1 MGPPPA
7 GRPASA
13 IWKLPRPRPSSVRR
27 RKFAAAAIGNQ
38 RVTPQDSLR
47 RRVASGNLSVPRAQ
61 AHLLVSG
68 KEVFEANASLSNS
81 PRDFENGGAE
91 KSSSSESDGARTVRP
106 GTEELA
112 SVSASE
118 GSSTDSEDCSDDPS
132 DERIGTLDLQKL
144 LSDHRAALTA
154 RGLTRRG
161 RVYAERSRRGIR
173 QASSR
178 SQRSE
183 ARAHKNA
190 MDSDEDDDDEEKS
203 ISEVWIDYLVSV
215 PASFCD
221 YNSLDASMRVSQ
233 ERLVRGEV
241 SYRGLHVSHE
251 NNEDLLFIFKHKFEA
266 KSVRGQSL
274 SSYEQLRACAGQ
286 FLRFSVVCGLVPLSR
301 GCDSGRLFY
310 SVLSMDV
317 VQTFLAYF
325 QLRCSA
331 STVLAKAFHLRTISR
346 YAERFYSSVAMDDGN
361 KARAALMTDYL
372 TSACSAEKCEARRGT
387 ARMRSE
393 ERRIETGK
401 MILGEDFKRFGKVA
415 EDCLRSIIR
424 SGERGIQQNSKLRSK
439 WCIAFVGFLVFNGG
453 GQRPQ
458 VYAQLQ
464 EPENL
469 DEAVRRWKEDDRVTV
484 AAMLEKRPRQTG
496 YSRVSFPGRSLAI
509 FEFHLR
515 TVKPAIRAA
524 VSSTETE
531 TERRAKWQRE
541 RGEDVDNPLLLD
553 TRTGEGY
560 MTPQVRS
567 TLTRFMQGIDPEL
580 VDISPSSVRSSYAT
594 WKYNEHRQGRFF
606 ADLEEEEFLET
617 LARIM
622 NTSVEQLKATYIS
635 CGEMDSTYDQVM
647 SEVHRPSDGSYT
659 DDDERN

>member
-7 GRPASA
+7 GRPASS
-13 IWKLPRPRPSSVRR
+13 IRKLPRTRPASARR
-27 RKFAAAAIGNQ
+27 RKFATVVIGNQ
-38 RVTPQDSLR
+38 RDLHHGSLR
-47 RRVASGNLSVPRAQ
+47 RRAARGKHSVSHTQ

-68 KEVFEANASLSNS
+68 NESIEADCSLANS
-81 PRDFENGGAE
+81 PRDSEIGGAE
-91 KSSSSESDGARTVRP
+91 EPSDSESDGIPAVKR

-112 SVSASE
+112 STSSSE
-118 GSSTDSEDCSDDPS
+118 GSSADSAEHTDGPYEAPIEC
-132 DERIGTLDLQKL
+132 TFDLQNL
-144 LSDHRAALTA
+144 LADHRAALTA

-161 RVYAERSRRGIR
+161 RVYAERSSRRGIGHT
-173 QASSR
+173 SSIYR
-178 SQRSE
+178 NSGTHS
-183 ARAHKNA
+183 HKSA
-190 MDSDEDDDDEEKS
+190 MESDDDEDDEEKS
-203 ISEVWIDYLVSV
+203 ISEKWIDYLISV

-221 YNSLDASMRVSQ
+221 STSLDASMRVSQ

-251 NNEDLLFIFKHKFEA
+251 NNEDIHFIFKHKFEA

-286 FLRFSVVCGLVPLSR
+286 FLRFAVVCGLVPLSR

-317 VQTFLAYF
+317 VQAFLAYF

-346 YAERFYSSVAMDDGN
+346 YAERFYSSLAMDDGN

-401 MILGEDFKRFGKVA
+401 LIAGVDFKRFGKIA

-424 SGERGIQQNSKLRSK
+424 SGERAIQQNSKLRSK
-439 WCIAFVGFLVFNGG
+439 WCIAFIGFLVFNGS

-464 EPENL
+464 EPDNL
-469 DEAVRRWKEDDRVTV
+469 DEAVRRWKDDDRVTV

-524 VSSTETE
+524 VLSTETE

-560 MTPQVRS
+560 MTPQIRS
-567 TLTRFMQGIDPEL
+567 TLTRFIQGIDPEL

-594 WKYNEHRQGRFF
+594 WKFNEHRQGRFF
-606 ADLEEEEFLET
+606 ADLDEEEFLET

-622 NTSVEQLKATYIS
+622 NTSVEQLKATYIA
-635 CGEMDSTYDQVM
+635 CGEIDSRYDQVM
-647 SEVHRPSDGSYT
+647 SEVHRAADGSYT
-659 DDDERN
+659 DDD

>member
-1 MGPPPA
+1 MGPPPV
-7 GRPASA
+7 GRPASS
-13 IWKLPRPRPSSVRR
+13 IRKLPRTRPSSVRR
-27 RKFAAAAIGNQ
+27 RKFAAVVIGNQ
-38 RVTPQDSLR
+38 RDSHHGSLR
-47 RRVASGNLSVPRAQ
+47 RRAVRGKHSVSHTQ

-68 KEVFEANASLSNS
+68 NESIEANCSLANSN
-81 PRDFENGGAE
+81 RDSEIGGDEEPAD
-91 KSSSSESDGARTVRP
+91 SESDEIPAVRR

-112 SVSASE
+112 SMSLSE
-118 GSSTDSEDCSDDPS
+118 GSSTNSADHTDGPS
-132 DERIGTLDLQKL
+132 DAPIEGTFDLQKL
-144 LSDHRAALTA
+144 LADHRSALTA

-161 RVYAERSRRGIR
+161 RVYAERSSGRGIGHT
-173 QASSR
+173 SSSYR
-178 SQRSE
+178 NSGTHS
-183 ARAHKNA
+183 HKSA
-190 MDSDEDDDDEEKS
+190 MESDDDEDVEEKS
-203 ISEVWIDYLVSV
+203 ISEKWIDYLISV

-221 YNSLDASMRVSQ
+221 STSLDASMRVSQ

-251 NNEDLLFIFKHKFEA
+251 NNEDIQFIFKHKFEA

-286 FLRFSVVCGLVPLSR
+286 FLRFSVVCGLVPLSH

-317 VQTFLAYF
+317 VQAFLAYF

-346 YAERFYSSVAMDDGN
+346 YAERFYSSLAMDDGN

-401 MILGEDFKRFGKVA
+401 LIAGVDFKRFGKVA

-439 WCIAFVGFLVFNGG
+439 WCIAFIGFLVFNGG

-464 EPENL
+464 EPDNL
-469 DEAVRRWKEDDRVTV
+469 DEAVRRWKDDDRVTV

-496 YSRVSFPGRSLAI
+496 YSRVSFPGRSLEI

-567 TLTRFMQGIDPEL
+567 TLTRFIQGIDPEL

-594 WKYNEHRQGRFF
+594 WKFNEHRQGRFF
-606 ADLEEEEFLET
+606 ADLDEEEFLET

-622 NTSVEQLKATYIS
+622 NTSVEQLKATYIA
-635 CGEMDSTYDQVM
+635 CGEMDSRYDQVM
-647 SEVHRPSDGSYT
+647 SEVHRTSDGSYT
-659 DDDERN
+659 DDD

>member
-1 MGPPPA
+1 MGPLPA
-7 GRPASA
+7 GRPASS
-13 IWKLPRPRPSSVRR
+13 IRKLPRTRPSSIRQRKLPAQRNLYGGRYRR
-27 RKFAAAAIGNQ
+27 C
-38 RVTPQDSLR
+38 
-47 RRVASGNLSVPRAQ
+47 VARGSNSGSQTQ
-61 AHLLVSG
+61 AHPLIVG
-68 KEVFEANASLSNS
+68 NARFEANCSLVNTPSDS
-81 PRDFENGGAE
+81 ETGGAE
-91 KSSSSESDGARTVRP
+91 KPSGSESDGISTVRP
-106 GTEELA
+106 VTEELP

-118 GSSTDSEDCSDDPS
+118 GSSTDSEDRTDDPS
-132 DERIGTLDLQKL
+132 DAPIASTLDIQKL
-144 LSDHRAALTA
+144 LSDHRDALNA

-161 RVYAERSRRGIR
+161 RVYAERSSRRGIR
-173 QASSR
+173 RNSS
-178 SQRSE
+178 SYQSSGT
-183 ARAHKNA
+183 RAQESA
-190 MDSDEDDDDEEKS
+190 MESDDEEDDEEKS
-203 ISEVWIDYLVSV
+203 IPEKWIDYLISV

-221 YNSLDASMRVSQ
+221 STSLDASMRVSQ

-251 NNEDLLFIFKHKFEA
+251 NNEDLFFIFKHKFQA

-401 MILGEDFKRFGKVA
+401 MIAGVDFKRFGKVA

-439 WCIAFVGFLVFNGG
+439 WCIAFIGFLVFNGG

-469 DEAVRRWKEDDRVTV
+469 EEAVRRWKDDDRVTV
-484 AAMLEKRPRQTG
+484 AAML
-496 YSRVSFPGRSLAI
+496 
-509 FEFHLR
+509 
-515 TVKPAIRAA
+515 
-524 VSSTETE
+524 
-531 TERRAKWQRE
+531 
-541 RGEDVDNPLLLD
+541 
-553 TRTGEGY
+553 
-560 MTPQVRS
+560 
-567 TLTRFMQGIDPEL
+567 
-580 VDISPSSVRSSYAT
+580 
-594 WKYNEHRQGRFF
+594 
-606 ADLEEEEFLET
+606 
-617 LARIM
+617 
-622 NTSVEQLKATYIS
+622 
-635 CGEMDSTYDQVM
+635 
-647 SEVHRPSDGSYT
+647 
-659 DDDERN
+659 